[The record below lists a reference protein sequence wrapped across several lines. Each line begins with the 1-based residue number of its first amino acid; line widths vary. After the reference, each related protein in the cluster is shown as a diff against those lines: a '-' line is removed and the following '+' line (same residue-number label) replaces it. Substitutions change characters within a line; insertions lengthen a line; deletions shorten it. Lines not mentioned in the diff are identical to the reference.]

1 MTDNYF
7 VREFNWINEDLL
19 ADYSEI
25 LEMSLFITDT
35 REVDIVREL
44 LGRAS
49 LPRFDTWGYL
59 N

>member
-7 VREFNWINEDLL
+7 VREFNWINEDLW

-44 LGRAS
+44 LGQAS
-49 LPRFDTWGYL
+49 LPRFDTWEYL